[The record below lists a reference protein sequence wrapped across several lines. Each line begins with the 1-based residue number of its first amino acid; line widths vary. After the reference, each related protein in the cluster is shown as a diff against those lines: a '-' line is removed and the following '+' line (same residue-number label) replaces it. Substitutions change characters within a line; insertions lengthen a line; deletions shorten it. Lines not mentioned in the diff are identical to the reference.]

1 MTTPS
6 LLNLLA
12 LILIVAR
19 TIYWYITEWQAH
31 KLKPK
36 THNFTATEIIKR
48 GVTTVVFIL
57 VLVQLLGLD
66 IWPWSNNL
74 VLQLTGFSA
83 ILVATLIGVVARH
96 NIGANW
102 SHAAEYQIKKGHQL
116 VDTGVYRYIRHPIY
130 SSITLSILGTEL
142 LVGSQL
148 FFVFMVALPL
158 VSYLQAKQ
166 EEALLLKTFGQ
177 SYKKYMHKTKMFV
190 PYLV

>member
-6 LLNLLA
+6 TLNLLA
-12 LILIVAR
+12 LIVIVAR

-36 THNFTATEIIKR
+36 THNFTLTELIKR
-48 GVTTVVFIL
+48 GITTLISLLIL
-57 VLVQLLGLD
+57 AQLLGLS
-66 IWPWSNNL
+66 IWSFPHNL
-74 VLQLTGFSA
+74 TWQLIGFSA

-158 VSYLQAKQ
+158 VSYLQAKK